1 MRMNHV
7 MLLSI
12 ATLFFFE
19 AAADAQ
25 PTRVWFRGTE
35 RAALASA
42 TGQSAGYIGL
52 PAAAD
57 PANLAASAVAAVP
70 GGSTDPNFGA
80 GVPNQIVTFLHPY
93 TNKAITIPLTLP
105 MGKPRI
111 VTQRSRIVYDYGL
124 FRQKVIINFHPEGLV
139 EVVYRG

>member
-1 MRMNHV
+1 MNTYRIM
-7 MLLSI
+7 MLSVASLVLGEVT
-12 ATLFFFE
+12 AY
-19 AAADAQ
+19 AQ
-25 PTRVWFRGTE
+25 PTRIWFRGTE

-105 MGKPRI
+105 TGKPRI